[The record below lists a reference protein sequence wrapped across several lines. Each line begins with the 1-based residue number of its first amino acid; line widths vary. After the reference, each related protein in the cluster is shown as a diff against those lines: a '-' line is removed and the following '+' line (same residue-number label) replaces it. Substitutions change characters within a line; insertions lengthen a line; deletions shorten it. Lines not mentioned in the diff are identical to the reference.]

1 MSGPRPDIL
10 VENAAWTGARPRL
23 SVLIPFLGDDPVQLV
38 SELAAQA
45 ADVEIILLDDGGT
58 DEFLA
63 ARVTR
68 AVQDSPAPARLLRS
82 GRNLGRAK
90 GRNRL
95 TQQARADHFLFLD
108 ADMLPDAPTFLARW
122 LESIEADHP
131 AVSFGGFSMLR
142 TPEHRDHAVHRAMA
156 LNSDC
161 LSADL
166 RRLAPEKYV
175 FTSNLL
181 VRRDVFEAVAFDEG
195 FTGWG
200 WEDVEWAMRVAR
212 QWPIQHLDNTASHL
226 GLDTAAALT
235 RKYEQSAANFGR
247 VVAEHP
253 QVVAGYASY
262 RVARMIRRLPGRSL
276 VRGLA
281 RTLAL
286 SGGLPTGL
294 QGFGLRLYRAA
305 LYAEVV

>member
-1 MSGPRPDIL
+1 
-10 VENAAWTGARPRL
+10 
-23 SVLIPFLGDDPVQLV
+23 
-38 SELAAQA
+38 
-45 ADVEIILLDDGGT
+45 
-58 DEFLA
+58 
-63 ARVTR
+63 
-68 AVQDSPAPARLLRS
+68 
-82 GRNLGRAK
+82 
-90 GRNRL
+90 
-95 TQQARADHFLFLD
+95 
-108 ADMLPDAPTFLARW
+108 
-122 LESIEADHP
+122 
-131 AVSFGGFSMLR
+131 
-142 TPEHRDHAVHRAMA
+142 MA

-253 QVVAGYASY
+253 QVVASYGSY

>member
-1 MSGPRPDIL
+1 MTALRPDIL
-10 VENAAWTGARPRL
+10 TDNAAWANARPRL
-23 SVLIPFLGDDPVQLV
+23 SVLIPFLGDDPAQLI
-38 SELAAQA
+38 SELAQQGAE
-45 ADVEIILLDDGGT
+45 VEIILLDDGGT
-58 DEFLA
+58 DEALA
-63 ARVTR
+63 VRVTQ
-68 AVQDSPAPARLLRS
+68 AVQGSAVPARLLRS
-82 GRNLGRAK
+82 GQNLGRAR

-95 TQQARADHFLFLD
+95 TQQARADYFLFLD
-108 ADMLPDAPTFLARW
+108 ADMLPDAPDFVARW
-122 LESIEADHP
+122 LDCIETDRP
-131 AVSFGGFSMLR
+131 AVCFGGFSMQR
-142 TPEHRDHAVHRAMA
+142 TPERRDHAVHRAMA

-161 LSADL
+161 LPADL

-212 QWPIQHLDNTASHL
+212 QWPIRHLDNPASHL
-226 GLDTAAALT
+226 GLDTTAALT

-247 VVAEHP
+247 VVQEHP

-262 RVARMIRRLPGRSL
+262 RVARMIRRLPGRGL

-281 RTLAL
+281 RALAL
-286 SGGLPTGL
+286 SGSLPTGL